1 MAAKGTRPARNRKKS
16 ARYRAKKKL
25 RIRKKRRLFPGR
37 KNQPNGL
44 WR

>member
-1 MAAKGTRPARNRKKS
+1 MKKGTRPARNRNKS

-25 RIRKKRRLFPGR
+25 RIRRKRRQFPGR
-37 KNQPNGL
+37 KKQPNGR

>member
-1 MAAKGTRPARNRKKS
+1 MKKGTRPARNRKKS

-25 RIRKKRRLFPGR
+25 RIKRKRTKSPAGRKKTT
-37 KNQPNGL
+37 

>member
-1 MAAKGTRPARNRKKS
+1 MKKGKTRPARNRKKS

-25 RIRKKRRLFPGR
+25 RIKRKRLKFPGR
-37 KNQPNGL
+37 KANGR